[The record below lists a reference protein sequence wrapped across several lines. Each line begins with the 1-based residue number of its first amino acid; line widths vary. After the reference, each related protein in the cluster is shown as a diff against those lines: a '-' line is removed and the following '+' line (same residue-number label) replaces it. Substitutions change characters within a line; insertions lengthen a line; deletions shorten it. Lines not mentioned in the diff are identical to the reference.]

1 MGSKRSMELNRGNL
15 ERSFDDIDD
24 VEEGAFVWM

>member
-24 VEEGAFVWM
+24 EEAFVWM